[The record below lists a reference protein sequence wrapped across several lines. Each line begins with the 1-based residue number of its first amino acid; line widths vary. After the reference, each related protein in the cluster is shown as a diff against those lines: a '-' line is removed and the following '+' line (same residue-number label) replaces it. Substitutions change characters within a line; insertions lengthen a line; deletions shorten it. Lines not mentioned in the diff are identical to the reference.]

1 MWEIFQ
7 SARLRRLFLAE
18 TVLLFVVAVLCVRL
32 RIGAGYPGEVPGV
45 ELWAYWREA
54 LLAGVCI
61 PVAVQLTMYYL
72 DLYSDTQRGSRTQLL
87 VRIQLAHMIAGGALA
102 LLFYLFPQFRLQ
114 RLALLM
120 SLGIGQWLLFSLRCH
135 FEEILN
141 SGSVRRRVLIL
152 GMGTLAQQLGRWL
165 LSRPGAGY
173 ELAGFL
179 SDRTPEMA
187 QTIIGRPVLGA
198 YSELTEAV
206 QRHNITDVV
215 FGIDESAGEA
225 VLMPKLL
232 AVKLQ
237 GGTVWSALSFTA
249 ELTHCLPIE
258 LLKPADVVFD
268 SGFTPSKWTLAL
280 KRALDVVLSLIA
292 LIVVSPILVV
302 VAIAIRLD
310 SAGPALYR
318 QARVGLRGRLFTIY
332 KFRSMRVSMPGEPLR
347 LTVHNDDRVTRV
359 GRFIRLHRIDELPQF
374 LNVLLGDMS
383 LVGPRP
389 EVESS
394 VKELRESLPFYDQR
408 HAIRPGI
415 TSLGQVRFGAAT
427 TLSEARERLKYD
439 LYYQKHMSIAF
450 DISILI
456 DTVKVVLLKIGA
468 R

>member
-32 RIGAGYPGEVPGV
+32 RIGAGYPGMPVGV
-45 ELWAYWREA
+45 ELWAYWQEA
-54 LLAGVCI
+54 LLAGVVV
-61 PVAVQLTMYYL
+61 PVAVQLAMYYL
-72 DLYSDTQRGSRTQLL
+72 ELYADTPPGSRTQLL
-87 VRIQLAHMIAGGALA
+87 VRIQLAHVIAGVALA
-102 LLFYLFPQFRLQ
+102 LLFYLFPRFRLQ

-135 FEEILN
+135 FEEILV
-141 SGSVRRRVLIL
+141 SGSVRRRVLLI
-152 GMGTLAQQLGRWL
+152 GAGELAQRLGRWL
-165 LSRPGAGY
+165 LSRPGAGF

-179 SDRTPEMA
+179 SEQEPEMA
-187 QTIIGRPVLGA
+187 QTLIGRPVLGG
-198 YSELTEAV
+198 YHELLEALH
-206 QRHNITDVV
+206 RHEITDVV
-215 FGIDESAGEA
+215 FAPDDSRGEA
-225 VLMPKLL
+225 VVMQKLL
-232 AVKLQ
+232 TAKLH
-237 GGTVWSALSFTA
+237 GTNVWSALSFTA
-249 ELTHCLPIE
+249 ELTHSLPIE

-268 SGFTPSKWTLAL
+268 AGFTPPPWTIGL
-280 KRALDVVLSLIA
+280 KRGFDVVLSLIA
-292 LIVVSPILVV
+292 ILLVSPILLV

-310 SAGPALYR
+310 SPGPALYR

-332 KFRSMRVSMPGEPLR
+332 KFRSMRVAQPGEPLR
-347 LTVHNDDRVTRV
+347 LTAHNDDRVTRV

-374 LNVLLGDMS
+374 FNVLLGDMS

-394 VKELRESLPFYDQR
+394 VKELRTSLPFYDQR

-427 TLSEARERLKYD
+427 TLNEARERLKYD
-439 LYYQKHMSIAF
+439 LYYQKNMSIAF
-450 DISILI
+450 DLSILI